1 MEKFVQDLKKRF
13 LNLVEAITS
22 RKNADI
28 GNAGA
33 SGEEPKSDSME
44 IIDQK
49 ESVEVQERVI
59 QIRAAKVATRPGVPK
74 GPPAKTG

>member
-22 RKNADI
+22 RKIADM

-33 SGEEPKSDSME
+33 GGEESKSESME

-59 QIRAAKVATRPGVPK
+59 QIRATKGATRPGVPK